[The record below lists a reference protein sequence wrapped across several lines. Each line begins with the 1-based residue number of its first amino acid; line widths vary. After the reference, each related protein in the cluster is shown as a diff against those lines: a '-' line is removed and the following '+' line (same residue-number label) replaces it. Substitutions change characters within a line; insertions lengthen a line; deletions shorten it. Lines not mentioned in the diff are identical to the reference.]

1 MSTLIGKEYCTVD
14 ANGRFKFP
22 TALKKQLISELEE
35 GFVIRESIFDPC
47 LELYTLNEWEKVLE
61 KVKKLNPNNI
71 KHRPLIRK
79 FSEGNK
85 ITLDNNDRLL
95 IPGDLKKAKNIDKD
109 IVLIPCLNCIEVW
122 NTDKYNDH
130 EQNSNIN
137 FPELANELLGNIDF
151 E

>member
-1 MSTLIGKEYCTVD
+1 MATITGKEYCTVD
-14 ANGRFKFP
+14 QTGRFKFP
-22 TALKKQLISELEE
+22 VGLKKQLIGNLEE
-35 GFVIRESIFDPC
+35 GFVIRESIFDHC
-47 LELYTLNEWEKVLE
+47 LELYTLSEWEKVLE

-85 ITLDNNDRLL
+85 VFLDNNDRLM

-109 IVLIPCLNCIEVW
+109 IVLNPFSGWIEIWSVE
-122 NTDKYNDH
+122 KYVEH
-130 EQNSNIN
+130 EKNLDIN
-137 FPELANELLGNIDF
+137 FPELANELLGNNDN